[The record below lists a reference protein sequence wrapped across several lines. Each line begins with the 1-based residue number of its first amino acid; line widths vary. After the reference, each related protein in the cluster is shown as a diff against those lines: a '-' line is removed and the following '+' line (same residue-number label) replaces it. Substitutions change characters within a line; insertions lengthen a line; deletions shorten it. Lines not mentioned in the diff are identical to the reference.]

1 MKKAS
6 QPAATPAHAPAHK
19 AEAWWKHPR
28 SRRTGAVLLVVT
40 LLCVAVWAVHFYPY
54 VSTDDARV
62 SASLIRVAP
71 EGAGGKIVAVNVKE
85 GSRVKAGDVLVELDH
100 SVAEANLRKARARA
114 GQAGREGSRTEQLA
128 AQHGV
133 AAREVDS
140 ARATGTVAMSDLA
153 LAQIAYDRTFLR
165 SPTDGIVVQKAA
177 EIGNLLEAG
186 QTAVV
191 VADIDHAWVSANIQE
206 TAIAAVQVGQPVSIR
221 VDEGGE
227 LTGKVADVRAATAS
241 QFALIQAENP
251 SGNFTKLVQR
261 IPVKVELDP
270 HPKRQLRAGQ
280 SVEIRIRVHG

>member
-1 MKKAS
+1 MKKAVEH
-6 QPAATPAHAPAHK
+6 AKAPAPV
-19 AEAWWKHPR
+19 AVAAPWWKHPR
-28 SRRTGAVLLVVT
+28 SLRTGLVV
-40 LLCVAVWAVHFYPY
+40 LAVVALCAVIWAVHFYPY

-62 SASLIRVAP
+62 SAALIRVAP
-71 EGAGGKIVAVNVKE
+71 EGAGGKIIVINVQE
-85 GSRVKAGDVLVELDH
+85 GSRVKKGDILVELDH
-100 SVAEANLRKARARA
+100 AVAEANLMKAKAKA

-140 ARATGTVAMSDLA
+140 ARASGAMAISDLE

-177 EIGNLLEAG
+177 ELGNLLEAG

-191 VADIDHAWVSANIQE
+191 VADIDNAWVSANIQE
-206 TAIAAVQVGQPVSIR
+206 TAVAKVKAGQSVTIS

-227 LTGKVADVRAATAS
+227 LTGKVSDVRAATAS

-261 IPVKVELDP
+261 IPVKVVLDP
-270 HPKRQLRAGQ
+270 HPDRVLRAGQ

>member
-1 MKKAS
+1 MKKNA
-6 QPAATPAHAPAHK
+6 PAPVHHAPAPAPK
-19 AEAWWKHPR
+19 AWWKHPR
-28 SRRTGAVLLVVT
+28 SQRTGGIVLAVVA
-40 LLCVAVWAVHFYPY
+40 LCAVVWAVHFYPY

-62 SASLIRVAP
+62 TAALIRVAP
-71 EGAGGKIVAVNVKE
+71 EGAGGKIIVVNVAE
-85 GSRVKAGDVLVELDH
+85 GSRVKKGDILVELDH
-100 SVAEANLRKARARA
+100 AVAEANLQKARAKA

-140 ARATGTVAMSDLA
+140 ARASGAMALSDLA

-165 SPTDGIVVQKAA
+165 SPTDGIVVQKIA
-177 EIGNLLEAG
+177 ELGNLLEAG

-191 VADIDHAWVSANIQE
+191 VADIDNAWVSANIQE
-206 TAIAAVQVGQPVSIR
+206 TAVANVKDGQKVSIT

-227 LTGKVADVRAATAS
+227 LTGKISDVRAATAS

-261 IPVKVELDP
+261 IPVKVVLDP
-270 HPKRQLRAGQ
+270 HPERVLRAGQ